1 MRVIF
6 NLSTRVAALWA
17 FEIKLIST
25 PGKEDLG
32 WGTYSTIKLDS
43 CLGICYSNYMPRKSR
58 IDAPG
63 ALHHIIVRG
72 IERRR
77 IFEADADRNNFL
89 CRLGDILTETETA
102 CYAWALIP
110 NHFHLLLRTS
120 NVSISTVMKR
130 LLTGY
135 ALWFNRRH
143 RRCGHLFQNRYKSIL
158 CQKDVYL
165 LELVRYIHLNP
176 LRAKLVPDLKTLD
189 RYPYSGHGVLMA
201 NVKKQW
207 QDTDKVLKFFG
218 QKAGSAKRA
227 YRGFVKKG
235 ISQGKRTDLTGGGLV
250 RSAGGWAA
258 VKALRAAKIFE
269 KGDERILGNGD
280 FVETVLA
287 AANETMEKK
296 YDLQARGF
304 TVDRVAAR
312 VAEVLGVRQK
322 DVWAA
327 GRHRETVRARSLL
340 CYWAVRELGVTM
352 TSLSR
357 LLNISVQA
365 IGKSVIRGEK
375 TAKAEKYSLIGK

>member
-1 MRVIF
+1 
-6 NLSTRVAALWA
+6 
-17 FEIKLIST
+17 
-25 PGKEDLG
+25 
-32 WGTYSTIKLDS
+32 
-43 CLGICYSNYMPRKSR
+43 MPRKSR

-63 ALHHIIVRG
+63 ALHHIIARG

-77 IFEADADRNNFL
+77 IFEVDADRNNFL
-89 CRLGDILTETETA
+89 RRLGDILTETETA

-120 NVSISTVMKR
+120 NVPISTVMKR

-135 ALWFNRRH
+135 ALWFNRR
-143 RRCGHLFQNRYKSIL
+143 RCRYGHLFQNRYKSIL
-158 CQKDVYL
+158 CQEDVYL

-189 RYPYSGHGVLMA
+189 RYSYSGHGVLMA

-218 QKAGSAKRA
+218 QKAGPAKRA
-227 YRGFVKKG
+227 YRTFVKNG

-250 RSAGGWAA
+250 RSVGGWAA

-269 KGDERILGNGD
+269 KSDERILGNGD

-296 YDLQARGF
+296 YDLQSRGF
-304 TVDRVAAR
+304 TVDRVATR
-312 VAEVLGVRQK
+312 VAEVLGVKQE

-327 GRHRETVRARSLL
+327 GRHREIVRARSLL
-340 CYWAVRELGVTM
+340 CYWSVRELGVTM

-375 TAKAEKYSLIGK
+375 LAEAKKYSLTGK